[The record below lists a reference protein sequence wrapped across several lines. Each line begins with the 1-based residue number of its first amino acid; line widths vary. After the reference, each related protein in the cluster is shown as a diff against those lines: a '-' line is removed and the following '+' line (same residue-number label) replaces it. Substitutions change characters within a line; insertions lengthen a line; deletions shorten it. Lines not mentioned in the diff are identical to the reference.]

1 MKGIT
6 QERINIVKNI
16 DLIQY
21 LKDNHPDRFR
31 VRKGGELVDK
41 QDKSFVVYQDHA
53 YVYNEVKHPYKDSI
67 YVEEMV
73 SGCSFMEAVEH
84 IETWIAKRK
93 MPAPTTQ
100 PKAEEKE
107 AISDDGFMFIPDGI
121 DELMD
126 IQAPKGTNKEEP
138 KHTESK

>member
-1 MKGIT
+1 M
-6 QERINIVKNI
+6 
-16 DLIQY
+16 
-21 LKDNHPDRFR
+21 PF
-31 VRKGGELVDK
+31 
-41 QDKSFVVYQDHA
+41 SFLFILLGYTW
-53 YVYNEVKHPYKDSI
+53 VKHPYKDSI

-73 SGCSFMEAVEH
+73 SGCSFMEAVER

-93 MPAPTTQ
+93 IPDPTPQ
-100 PKAEEKE
+100 PKAEETE
-107 AISDDGFMFIPDGI
+107 AIKDDGFMFIPDGI